1 MNEGLTND
9 DLFAALSDK
18 EVEEG
23 CRCLLTAAYSGG
35 KDDKLNALK
44 FAAELKRFR
53 PDFLR
58 RRAAEQNLPVVTQ
71 AAKHS
76 AAQRLRSDLVKAWLI
91 GSHRPLLET
100 FLSTAGVPQ
109 EAGFV
114 HGEPPAPTREDF
126 RRAVD
131 EVSAHFDQRVV
142 AIYLR
147 YQLINGGDFWGNLLA
162 AVTPDETA
170 ILASGPTSEGVRSEE
185 SSDAVTERTEPAGP
199 EDSTE
204 FTTLDDLLI
213 KRTVAT
219 ATGEI
224 GALSEDQLEDLIEE
238 VLALNSHRQRSVFHR
253 GFFHA
258 LFGRTP
264 EFSFPGENTPRRIWY
279 FTGLLMGLLRGSN
292 KNRVVEIV
300 REQGE
305 LFALLC
311 EEGGPVAANMLVPQ
325 LIPLLWDEGELTA
338 ARKLAESHF
347 KGLPVRSF
355 AVLVPQI
362 FYKCAALLRRG
373 QWEQA
378 EWFLEF
384 LGDVVPRRNDLQAGY
399 RELFRTQVDRK
410 RAQVLQLKG
419 DFQSAAHLLKPV
431 VEDTQGREQGSALA
445 DLGLIRGKLR
455 SLQAALPSKDEKAVT
470 ALMSALAAGR
480 EDFQS
485 ACERYP
491 HDATNAHFCLG
502 LLELLHDQRAASAAD
517 HFAEALAGMLNKQDA
532 YSEGGILPWNRFLLG
547 LSRLESG
554 EPAEFEHARAL
565 LQGALADEINYP
577 LWLWNRAMQ
586 AAAPFPDTSLGE
598 TIARHLLEHR
608 GAEAYHSI
616 WDSGLAA
623 DITALRGPYVEW
635 LTSAPLPLSDKWKQL
650 RQLLPAALKSADY
663 EQGEN
668 ILDQMERLAEQA
680 PDVRSEFVELLREHR
695 NFSPAWETADA
706 AHALSK
712 LYELD
717 NNAAQG
723 LGLLYEEFFRLRNE
737 DNPSF
742 DTVGPQIVD
751 RMIELGA
758 DEDTITILR
767 RHLPSTE
774 LVAEAA
780 SEIDQL
786 VTISVTIIYI
796 GGNETQAGY
805 EGKLREKL
813 SKSCPG
819 LRLKTVFPGWGSN
832 WAVYLDQVKSMLP
845 EADAVVL
852 NKLVRT
858 QFGRAVRK
866 QCNNN
871 VPWWPCTGRG
881 LKALKSS
888 IEAAA
893 LWAASKKSA
902 A

>member
-1 MNEGLTND
+1 MIKDFTND
-9 DLFAALSDK
+9 DLFAALSGKD
-18 EVEEG
+18 VEEG
-23 CRCLLTAAYSGG
+23 CRCLLTANYSGG
-35 KDDKLNALK
+35 KDDKLSALK

-91 GSHRPLLET
+91 GSHRPLLES

-142 AIYLR
+142 AIYLG
-147 YQLINGGDFWGNLLA
+147 YQLINGGDFWENLRA
-162 AVTPDETA
+162 AVTPDETT
-170 ILASGPTSEGVRSEE
+170 ITQSGPSAQPSAT
-185 SSDAVTERTEPAGP
+185 VTEEVQPAGP
-199 EDSTE
+199 EHSTE
-204 FTTLDDLLI
+204 FTFLDDLLI
-213 KRTVAT
+213 LRTVAT
-219 ATGEI
+219 AVGEI
-224 GALSEDQLEDLIEE
+224 GALSEDQLEDVIEE
-238 VLALNSHRQRSVFHR
+238 VLSLNANRHRSVFHR

-258 LFGRTP
+258 LFERTP
-264 EFSFPGENTPRRIWY
+264 EFSFPGENTSRRIWY

-300 REQGE
+300 RDQGE

-311 EEGGPVAANMLVPQ
+311 EEGSPVAANMLVPQ

-355 AVLVPQI
+355 AILVPQI

-485 ACERYP
+485 TCERYP

-554 EPAEFEHARAL
+554 EPADFEHARTL

-586 AAAPFPDTSLGE
+586 AAALFPDTSLGE
-598 TIARHLLEHR
+598 NIARHLLEHR
-608 GAEAYHSI
+608 GTEAYHSI
-616 WDSGLAA
+616 WDSGLAVE
-623 DITALRGPYVEW
+623 ISALRGRYVDW
-635 LTSAPLPLSDKWKQL
+635 LARAPVPIAEKWRQL
-650 RQLLPAALKSADY
+650 KQLLPAALRDSDC

-668 ILDQMERLAEQA
+668 ILDQMEHLAEQA
-680 PDVRSEFVELLREHR
+680 DDIRSELVELLSEHR
-695 NFSPAWETADA
+695 SYSPAWEPADA
-706 AHALSK
+706 THSLTK

-717 NNAAQG
+717 SNSSQG
-723 LGLLYEEFFRLRNE
+723 IGLLHKLFFQLHNE

-742 DTVGPQIVD
+742 ETAGPQIVE
-751 RMIELGA
+751 RMAELGA
-758 DEDTITILR
+758 DEETLNDLR
-767 RHLPSTE
+767 RHLP
-774 LVAEAA
+774 VADATSDVA
-780 SEIDQL
+780 SAEDSLREVAVCIL
-786 VTISVTIIYI
+786 YV

-805 EGKLREKL
+805 EVNLRKKLGRRL
-813 SKSCPG
+813 PN
-819 LRLKTVFPGWGSN
+819 LDLKTIFPGWGSN
-832 WAVYLDQVKSMLP
+832 WVVHLDQVRGLLP
-845 EADAVVL
+845 SVDAVVL
-852 NKLVRT
+852 NRLVRT
-858 QFGRAVRK
+858 QFGRAVRRH
-866 QCNNN
+866 CNRQT
-871 VPWWPCTGRG
+871 PWWPCTGKSQR
-881 LKALKSS
+881 ALQSS

-893 LWAASKKSA
+893 HWAAARKSSTTTT
-902 A
+902 